1 MILLLFYDFEVF
13 KEDWLVVIIDMG
25 KKQKHIIIND
35 TAELERVYK
44 ENVNEIWVGY
54 NNVHYDQYIMKAIL
68 CGFDPKRVNDFIIE
82 KGNPG
87 WKFSSLFKNI
97 SMVNY
102 DVMLGNDKGL
112 KSLEG
117 FMGNDIR
124 ESSIPFTISRKLT
137 QMEIEETVKYCTHDV
152 EQTIEVF
159 MKRIDEFNTMMF
171 FIKHFKLSLDFLSKT
186 KAQLAAKI
194 LGGNYN
200 YKSKGYDDE
209 FQFPIL
215 DCLELKKYK
224 FVADWYK
231 NPMNHDYSK
240 SQEGVIVA
248 GVPHNFSWG
257 GGHGAREKYHALGD
271 FLIIDVTAYYPS
283 QQKKFRFGYRVM
295 NNPENFEFIHDS
307 NIEFKKKGDKKAR
320 QPFKIMDNAVSGQHK
335 QKSSALYDPM
345 SNNSI
350 CVNGQMMLLDLV
362 EHLEPYCELIQNNTD
377 GIIVRLYDYDND
389 FDIIDE
395 IVAEWESRTGMEMEF
410 ETFFGEIYQK
420 DVNNYLIVDRE
431 IGTVKAK
438 GSYLKKLSDLDN
450 DLPILNKALNDY
462 MVHGIP
468 VEKTINGCNDLKE
481 FQMVRRISKL
491 YTKILHGGYW
501 ESYQAINPASG
512 RMKTFKRFV
521 GKREELKERC
531 VRVFAS
537 VDMNDGGL
545 WKVKGEDKIE
555 KLEGTPEHS
564 FIWNDSVNDVHVPSK
579 LDKQWYIDAATKR
592 LKDFG
597 VNV

>member
-1 MILLLFYDFEVF
+1 MIDIIFYDFEVF
-13 KEDWLVVIIDMG
+13 KYDWLVVAIDMAA
-25 KKQKHIIIND
+25 KKEHVIINNQE
-35 TAELERVYK
+35 ELEELYEANK
-44 ENVNEIWVGY
+44 NDIWVGF
-54 NNVHYDQYIMKAIL
+54 NNVHYDQYIMKGIL
-68 CGFDPKRVNDFIIE
+68 CGFDAKRVNDFIIE

-87 WKFSSLFKNI
+87 WKFSSLFKSI
-97 SMVNY
+97 EMFNY

-112 KSLEG
+112 KVLEG
-117 FMGNDIR
+117 FMGNNIK
-124 ESSIPFTISRKLT
+124 ESSVPFDIDRPLT
-137 QMEIEETVKYCTHDV
+137 EAEIAETVKYCRHDV

-159 MKRIDEFNTMMF
+159 LKRIDEFNTMMF

-194 LGGNYN
+194 LGGNY
-200 YKSKGYDDE
+200 KGKHFNDE

-215 DCLELKKYK
+215 DCIELKKYK

-231 NPMNHDYSK
+231 NPSNHDYSR
-240 SQEGVIVA
+240 SQEGVMVA

-257 GGHGAREKYHALGD
+257 GGHGAREKYHAVGD
-271 FLIIDVTAYYPS
+271 FLIVDVTAYYPS
-283 QQKKFRFGYRVM
+283 EQKKYKFGYRVM
-295 NNPENFEFIHDS
+295 DNPENFEFIHDS

-362 EHLEPYCELIQNNTD
+362 EHLESVCELVQNNTD
-377 GIIVRLYDYDND
+377 GIILRLFDYDND
-389 FDIIDE
+389 FDVIDK
-395 IVAEWESRTGMEMEF
+395 IVSEWEARTGMQMEF

-420 DVNNYLIVDRE
+420 DVNNYLIVDKE

-462 MVHGIP
+462 MVHGVS
-468 VEKTINGCNDLKE
+468 VEKTINDCNDLKE

-491 YTKILHGGYW
+491 YSKILHGGYW

-521 GKREELKERC
+521 GQRIELKERC

-537 VDMNDGGL
+537 IDMNDGGL
-545 WKVKGEDKIE
+545 WKVKCSDKIE

-564 FIWNDSVNDVHVPSK
+564 FIWNDEVNGVSVPHK
-579 LDKQWYIDAATKR
+579 LDKQWYINLAKKR

-597 VNV
+597 VI